1 MTPDYDDTIKAHYEK
16 VAHDQGLSS
25 ASTMADDITRESET
39 AAIAG
44 FVERSLE
51 GLRSRGEL
59 RAATIVDVGCGNGY
73 TLSVLADRWPAH
85 RYVGIEY
92 TDGLRRHAEKRFE
105 GHRNVTIAPGDIRTA
120 GFARGVVADILICQR
135 VLINLLDPADQ
146 KNALAHLIDTVKR
159 PEGNGPGGTLAF
171 IEAFS
176 SALARLNSA
185 RAEFDLPA
193 IPPAHHNRYL
203 EDDFFHVD
211 GLKAIPGEGALA
223 PNMLSTHYF
232 VARVLHAR
240 LTRDRPFQRNSE
252 FVRYFHQALRPDAGD
267 YSPLKFFMFERV
279 VS

>member
-1 MTPDYDDTIKAHYEK
+1 
-16 VAHDQGLSS
+16 
-25 ASTMADDITRESET
+25 
-39 AAIAG
+39 
-44 FVERSLE
+44 
-51 GLRSRGEL
+51 
-59 RAATIVDVGCGNGY
+59 
-73 TLSVLADRWPAH
+73 LSVLADRWPAH

-105 GHRNVTIAPGDIRTA
+105 GHSNVTIAPGDIRTA
-120 GFARGVVADILICQR
+120 GFARRVVADILICQR
-135 VLINLLDPADQ
+135 VLINLLEPADQ

-176 SALARLNSA
+176 SPLARLNSA

-193 IPPAHHNRYL
+193 IPPAHHNLYL
-203 EDDFFHVD
+203 EDDFFHAD
-211 GLKAIPGEGALA
+211 GLRAIPGEGALA

-240 LTRDRPFQRNSE
+240 LTRDQPFQRNSE